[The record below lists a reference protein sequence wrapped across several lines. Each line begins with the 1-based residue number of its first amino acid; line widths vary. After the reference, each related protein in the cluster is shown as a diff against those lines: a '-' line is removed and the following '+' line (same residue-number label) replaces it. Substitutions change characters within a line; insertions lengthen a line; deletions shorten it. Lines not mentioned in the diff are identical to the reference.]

1 MEQTTE
7 RVIDGLLYL
16 LASSFAMIWHYFA
29 LLPPVLQICLVVAAA
44 FVLFYKRGWN
54 DAMLHLRDE
63 GSKRLEDEYERR
75 RR

>member
-1 MEQTTE
+1 MEQSIE
-7 RVIDGLLYL
+7 RVIDGLLFL
-16 LASSFAMIWHYFA
+16 LANSFTMIWQYFS
-29 LLPPVLQICLVVAAA
+29 LLPPVIQIILIVGAA
-44 FVLFYKRGWN
+44 FILFYKRGWN